1 MRAQTTISILTAA
14 ALALTS
20 LSAVAQGRHGGGG
33 AKQMDRA
40 KIERTQGSYD
50 RERVQK
56 RDRVTN
62 PSQTGDQVRKK
73 DQVRKQDQVHKPA
86 DAGQGQK
93 GIYGSQLMSV
103 EERNQFR
110 EQLRLT
116 ESNPEARTK
125 LMAEHREKM
134 QQRAK
139 AKGVGIEDTSA
150 DGSAND

>member
-1 MRAQTTISILTAA
+1 MRTQTTISILTAA

-20 LSAVAQGRHGGGG
+20 MSAVAQGRHGGSG
-33 AKQMDRA
+33 AQQTDRA
-40 KIERTQGSYD
+40 RIERSPGSYD
-50 RERVQK
+50 RDRVQQ

-62 PSQTGDQVRKK
+62 PSQSGDQIRKK
-73 DQVRKQDQVHKPA
+73 DQLRKKDQVHKPA

-103 EERNQFR
+103 EERNEFQ

-116 ESNPEARTK
+116 ENNPEARTR

-139 AKGVGIEDTSA
+139 AKGVGIDEA
-150 DGSAND
+150 PANGAKE